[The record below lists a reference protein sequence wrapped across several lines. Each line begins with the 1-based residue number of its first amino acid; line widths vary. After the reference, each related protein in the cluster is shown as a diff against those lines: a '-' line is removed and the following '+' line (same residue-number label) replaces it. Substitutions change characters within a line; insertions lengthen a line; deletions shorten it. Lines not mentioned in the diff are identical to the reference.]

1 MLGEGQEYK
10 GQGKLR
16 IGLEL
21 SPPPSHVQLD
31 VRYPSNQFERQI
43 RRERVPESDLLSISI
58 A

>member
-21 SPPPSHVQLD
+21 SPPPSHVHLD

-43 RRERVPESDLLSISI
+43 RRERVRAVGPT
-58 A
+58 